1 MARTSIVIERGK
13 EGGKEGKV
21 ERYDIHEEI
30 SEFRSLEERKKK
42 KKKKLAREEW
52 KRKPGGL
59 QYLRS
64 FRCWLTEL
72 SKFKIDEF

>member
-42 KKKKLAREEW
+42 KKN
-52 KRKPGGL
+52 
-59 QYLRS
+59 
-64 FRCWLTEL
+64 
-72 SKFKIDEF
+72 